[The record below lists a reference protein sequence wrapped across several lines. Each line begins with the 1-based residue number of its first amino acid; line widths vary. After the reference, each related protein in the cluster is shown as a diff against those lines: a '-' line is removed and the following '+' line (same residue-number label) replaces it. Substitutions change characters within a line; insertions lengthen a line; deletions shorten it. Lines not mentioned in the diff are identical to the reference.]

1 MSRADARARGFTLV
15 ELLVALAIFAI
26 LSGFAYRSLA
36 AMLDAREHLRQD
48 ARKWRDVAV
57 FVSRLERDLGSIV
70 PRLARGPAGTMLS
83 PVSSSLAT
91 QPDGEGLAIT
101 RAGSPLQDN
110 ALAAPQRV
118 AYRLREGNVERLT
131 WHALDAAPREE
142 PSAIAILGPVRNLS
156 FRFLDPKS
164 GEWRLAW
171 APPGSAQPV
180 PAAVEATV
188 ELASGERIVRLIEIP
203 QQP

>member
-1 MSRADARARGFTLV
+1 MSRADPHAKGFTLV

-26 LSGFAYRSLA
+26 LSGFAYRSLG
-36 AMLDAREHLRQD
+36 AMLEAREKLRDD

-70 PRLARGPAGTMLS
+70 PRLARGPAGTVLS

-91 QPDGEGLAIT
+91 QNDGEGLALT

-110 ALAAPQRV
+110 VLAAPQRV
-118 AYRLREGNVERLT
+118 GYRLRGGQVERLS
-131 WHALDAAPREE
+131 WAALDAAPREE
-142 PSAIAILGPVRNLS
+142 PAAIAILGGVRALS

-171 APPGSAQPV
+171 APPGSGQPV
-180 PAAVEATV
+180 PAAVEATL
-188 ELASGERIVRLIEIP
+188 ELASGERIVRLIDLP
-203 QQP
+203 PAP

>member
-1 MSRADARARGFTLV
+1 MCRAEPRARGFTLV
-15 ELLVALAIFAI
+15 ELLVALAIFAL
-26 LSGFAYRSLA
+26 LSGFAYRSLS
-36 AMLDAREHLRQD
+36 AMLEAREKLRED

-57 FVSRLERDLGSIV
+57 FVSRLERDLGSLV
-70 PRLARGPAGTMLS
+70 PRMARGPSGALLS

-91 QPDGEGLAIT
+91 QNEGEGLALT
-101 RAGSPLQDN
+101 RAGSPLLES

-118 AYRLREGNVERLT
+118 AYRLRDGRVERLS
-131 WHALDAAPREE
+131 WASLDAAPREE
-142 PSAIAILGPVRNLS
+142 PTAVPILGAVRALS

-188 ELASGERIVRLIEIP
+188 ELASGEKIVRLVDLLP
-203 QQP
+203 AP